1 MVDLVIL
8 TPDSVVSGAVVAEL
22 LMISPR
28 RVEQLAAA
36 KVIPREGRGK
46 YRVDRAVAGYVEFL
60 REPGYRRQVAAEA
73 RGLDLADID

>member
-1 MVDLVIL
+1 MVDLENL
-8 TPDSVVSGAVVAEL
+8 SPESVVTGAAIASL

-36 KVIPREGRGK
+36 KVIPREGRGR

-60 REPGYRRQVAAEA
+60 REPGYRRQVAEEA
-73 RGLDLADID
+73 RGLDPFDFD